1 MKLIAKL
8 IAGIVAGIL
17 LGLTQ
22 IDWIVRL
29 AVTVKDLFG
38 GFIHF
43 IVPFIILLFI
53 ASGISKLGKE
63 SGKLLGATV
72 GTAYVSTLLAGILA
86 FFVASFIMPLVVS
99 TGTVP
104 EEGEGIKGFLDLE
117 IEPVM
122 GVLTALICAFVFG
135 IGMTRVKSDTL
146 MKAFDEGREIIELT
160 IAKVV
165 LPILP
170 FYIAGIFAE
179 LAAAGTVF
187 QTLKVFGIVLIVA
200 VLLHWVW
207 LLVLYTLAGLY
218 NRRNPFVLLKNMLPA
233 FFTAIGTMSSAATIP
248 VTLRQAKANQV
259 SDEIANFSIPLCAT
273 IHLSGSTITITSCSV
288 AVMALLN
295 EGGIPGFFE
304 MLPFILMLGVIM
316 VAAPGVPGGAV
327 MAAAGILASMLGFN
341 EEAIGLMI
349 ALYMAQDS
357 FGTATNVTG
366 DGAIALLLDKYMS
379 SKKAEG
385 WSVSYQSADTE

>member
-1 MKLIAKL
+1 MQFSRKAGCLLKLIVKL

-17 LGLTQ
+17 LGMTQ
-22 IDWIVRL
+22 IEWIVRL

-38 GFIHF
+38 GFINF
-43 IVPFIILLFI
+43 IVPLIILFFI

-86 FFVASFIMPLVVS
+86 FLVASFIMPHVAS
-99 TGTVP
+99 SGTAP
-104 EEGEGIKGFLDLE
+104 EEGEGIKGFLDFE
-117 IEPVM
+117 IEPLM

-135 IGMTRVKSDTL
+135 IGMTRVKSDSL
-146 MKAFDEGREIIELT
+146 MKVFDEGKSVIELT
-160 IAKVV
+160 ISKVV
-165 LPILP
+165 IPILP

-179 LAAAGTVF
+179 LAASGTVF
-187 QTLKVFGIVLIVA
+187 HTLKVFGIVLIVA

-207 LLVLYTLAGLY
+207 LLVLYTAAGLY
-218 NRRNPFVLLKNMLPA
+218 NRKNPFVLLKNMLPA

-248 VTLRQAKANQV
+248 VTLRQTKANQV
-259 SDEIANFSIPLCAT
+259 SEEVANFSIPLCAT

-288 AVMALLN
+288 AVMAVLS
-295 EGGIPGFFE
+295 GYSVPGFLE

-327 MAAAGILASMLGFN
+327 MAATGILASMLGFDK
-341 EEAIGLMI
+341 EAIGLMI

-366 DGAIALLLDKYMS
+366 DGAIALMLDKYMS
-379 SKKAEG
+379 SKK
-385 WSVSYQSADTE
+385 

>member
-1 MKLIAKL
+1 MKLIIKL
-8 IAGIVAGIL
+8 ITGIVVGIL

-29 AVTVKDLFG
+29 AVTVRDLFG
-38 GFIHF
+38 GFINF
-43 IVPFIILLFI
+43 VVPLIILLFI
-53 ASGISKLGKE
+53 ASGISKLGKK

-72 GTAYVSTLLAGILA
+72 GTAYVSTILAGILA
-86 FFVASFIMPLVVS
+86 FFVASFIMPSVASKGV
-99 TGTVP
+99 VP
-104 EEGEGIKGFLDLE
+104 EEGEGIKGFLELE
-117 IEPVM
+117 IEPLM

-146 MKAFDEGREIIELT
+146 MKAFDEGRSIIELT
-160 IAKVV
+160 ISKVII
-165 LPILP
+165 PILP
-170 FYIAGIFAE
+170 FYIAGIFTD

-187 QTLKVFGIVLIVA
+187 HTLKVFGVVLVVA

-207 LLVLYTLAGLY
+207 LLVLYTTAGFY
-218 NRRNPFVLLKNMLPA
+218 NGKNPFVLLKNMLPA

-248 VTLRQAKANQV
+248 VTLRQTKANQV
-259 SDEIANFSIPLCAT
+259 SEEVANFSIPLCAT
-273 IHLSGSTITITSCSV
+273 IHLSGSTITITSCSI
-288 AVMALLN
+288 AVMAVLR
-295 EGGIPGFFE
+295 GSIPGFFE

-327 MAAAGILASMLGFN
+327 MAATGILASMLGFDK
-341 EEAIGLMI
+341 EAIGLMI

-366 DGAIALLLDKYMS
+366 DGAIALMLDKYMS
-379 SKKAEG
+379 SKK
-385 WSVSYQSADTE
+385 